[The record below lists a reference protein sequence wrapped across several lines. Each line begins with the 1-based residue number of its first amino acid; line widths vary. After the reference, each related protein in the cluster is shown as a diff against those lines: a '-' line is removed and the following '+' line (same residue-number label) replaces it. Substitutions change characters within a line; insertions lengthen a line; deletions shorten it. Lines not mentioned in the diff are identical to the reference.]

1 MYEIG
6 ATNQK
11 GRTLSVCE
19 RKCLL
24 SNTVK
29 TGNFLFY

>member
-24 SNTVK
+24 SDTVK
-29 TGNFLFY
+29 TDLFKIY